1 MICIN
6 TAQHE
11 PCVANQSITAAAS
24 TWPTTTPGSSRMS
37 SDPTPNRG
45 PSAGLIGHL
54 IGGLCRSLGYVG
66 ACDIHEMQTW
76 VRFVQVTEAGAD
88 EDSPHDIVLVSESPS
103 DQHRTQ

>member
-11 PCVANQSITAAAS
+11 PCVANQSIAAAAS
-24 TWPTTTPGSSRMS
+24 TWPTTTPGSSQMS

-45 PSAGLIGHL
+45 PSTGL
-54 IGGLCRSLGYVG
+54 IGGLYPSIGYVG
-66 ACDIHEMQTW
+66 TCDIHEVQPW

-88 EDSPHDIVLVSESPS
+88 EDFPHDIVLVSESPS